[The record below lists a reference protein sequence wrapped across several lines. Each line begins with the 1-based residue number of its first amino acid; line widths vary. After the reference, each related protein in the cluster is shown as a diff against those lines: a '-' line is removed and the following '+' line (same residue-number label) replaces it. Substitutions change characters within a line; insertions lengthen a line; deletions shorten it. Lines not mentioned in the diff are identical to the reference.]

1 MSQFVVPTLTPWDLP
16 SDLRY
21 LLASHA
27 DNTLTL
33 YLVKSTASSVS
44 IDSGQRLWGHTSGV
58 STAQVSSRGKAV
70 SMSTRGLELRVWEL
84 EGGVSEKR
92 RLNASVRVESSQ
104 AYKGSDVV
112 EEWRGDSQGWLGGF
126 DEEKVVVLR
135 AKDEGRQAL
144 VVYDFS
150 R

>member
-1 MSQFVVPTLTPWDLP
+1 MDIP
-16 SDLRY
+16 SDFRY

-33 YLVKSTASSVS
+33 YLVKSTATAVS

-58 STAQVSSRGKAV
+58 STAQVSGRGKAV
-70 SMSTRGLELRVWEL
+70 SVSARGSELRVWEL

-92 RLNASVRVESSQ
+92 RLSASVRVQ
-104 AYKGSDVV
+104 PQNYPNDDVGKKWC
-112 EEWRGDSQGWLGGF
+112 EDGLGWLGGF
-126 DEEKVVVLR
+126 DEETVVVLR
-135 AKDEGRQAL
+135 EKDEGRQAL
-144 VVYDFS
+144 VVYDFT

>member
-1 MSQFVVPTLTPWDLP
+1 MDIPFDF
-16 SDLRY
+16 RY

-33 YLVKSTASSVS
+33 YLVKSTATAVS

-58 STAQVSSRGKAV
+58 STAHVSGRGKAV
-70 SMSTRGLELRVWEL
+70 SVSARGSELRVWEL

-92 RLNASVRVESSQ
+92 RLSASVRVQ
-104 AYKGSDVV
+104 PQNYPNDDVGK
-112 EEWRGDSQGWLGGF
+112 EWCENGFGWLGGF

-135 AKDEGRQAL
+135 EKDEGRQAL
-144 VVYDFS
+144 VVYDFT